1 MLLRSI
7 VTGKL
12 SRWTLELHEDPKNM
26 KRHLAFTAL
35 ILVLEGCAIQPI
47 LPHDRAAES
56 YQVPTKTLIVDNLAT
71 ETKIRV
77 GDVVYV
83 NGWTPA
89 HAGFKPPLHESFV
102 AKVKSS
108 IIPTGTSGRIDVS
121 VLRVGFWIEKNV
133 ADDIAFVGLLI
144 LGRER
149 GFKCDADVNVKSESD
164 SRRITLTHEIRR
176 SYFDDQEQIR
186 QFIESCQTDL
196 IRQLA
201 DLIKKS
207 V

>member
-1 MLLRSI
+1 
-7 VTGKL
+7 
-12 SRWTLELHEDPKNM
+12 M
-26 KRHLAFTAL
+26 KRLLALTAL
-35 ILVLEGCAIQPI
+35 TLMLGGCAVQPI
-47 LPHDRAAES
+47 LLNDRAAES
-56 YQVPTKTLIVDNLAT
+56 YQVPVKTMIVDNLAT

-83 NGWTPA
+83 NGWAPA
-89 HAGFKPPLHESFV
+89 HAGFAPPLHEAFV
-102 AKVKSS
+102 AKMRNS
-108 IIPTGTSGRIDVS
+108 IVAIGTSGKIDVS
-121 VLRVGFWIEKNV
+121 VLRVGFFVDKIV
-133 ADDIAFVGLLI
+133 ADDIVFVGLLM

-149 GFKCDADVNVKSESD
+149 GFKCDVDINIKTESD

-196 IRQLA
+196 IRQIA
-201 DLIKKS
+201 ELIKKS

>member
-1 MLLRSI
+1 
-7 VTGKL
+7 
-12 SRWTLELHEDPKNM
+12 M
-26 KRHLAFTAL
+26 KRHLALTAL
-35 ILVLEGCAIQPI
+35 TLMLGGCAVQPI
-47 LPHDRAAES
+47 LLHDRAAES
-56 YQVPTKTLIVDNLAT
+56 YQVPVKAMIIDNLAT

-83 NGWTPA
+83 NGWAPA
-89 HAGFKPPLHESFV
+89 HAGFRPPLHESFV
-102 AKVKSS
+102 TKVRNS
-108 IIPTGTSGRIDVS
+108 IVANGMSGRVDFS
-121 VLRVGFWIEKNV
+121 VLRVGYFIEKNV
-133 ADDIAFVGLLI
+133 ADDIVFVGLFM

-149 GFKCDADVNVKSESD
+149 GFKCDADVSVKTESD

-176 SYFDDQEQIR
+176 SYFDDQEQVR